1 MLPERLRIAHCL
13 HASNCVP
20 DSLSLPLPPC
30 TLFLSLSIRVG
41 GEGRPGCG
49 LSEEECKLVQRFEP
63 GSELDT
69 NGFFLAAFEK
79 LR

>member
-1 MLPERLRIAHCL
+1 
-13 HASNCVP
+13 VP
-20 DSLSLPLPPC
+20 DSLSVALDLPLS
-30 TLFLSLSIRVG
+30 TLSLSLRVG